1 MLCWIVTE
9 MASGLDLV
17 TIVEKI
23 LGHVR
28 SLKVLEHMKY
38 GNKINSSTVHCYQHL
53 FITEAY
59 AISWS
64 IAAAASYHWQRNVVE
79 VLDMLPGVLLHLLF
93 AVYSCQELRF

>member
-1 MLCWIVTE
+1 

-59 AISWS
+59 AIS
-64 IAAAASYHWQRNVVE
+64 
-79 VLDMLPGVLLHLLF
+79 
-93 AVYSCQELRF
+93 